1 MVTKQTPSSVED
13 QRSFHRK
20 WRPTT
25 LEKLIGHETAIT
37 RLRGMLERPPAA
49 LLITGPSSAGKTTL
63 ARAFAAAVN
72 GKPVEQQ
79 MGYKEINAADQ
90 RGIDDMR
97 ELIKISRFRTSDKQR
112 FIIIDEAQQILS
124 GSSKAAAMSLL
135 KPIEEPVAGTTWILC
150 SMDPTKFSSGDGK
163 AISNRCKLIALEP
176 HTPSDLLKQ
185 ALRIAK
191 GENMTYV
198 LDEEKALLKSVVR
211 ASGGE
216 MRTLAN
222 VMENLHDYYNGLEK
236 KPKMLSKEHITE
248 VLSSSESNDDRL
260 AVDMMVALYSF
271 KYAQVQRCL
280 IDVGDPYNFLRKIG
294 YLSSFMLNNTVLEG
308 ARHPKVWWN
317 SNNKD
322 LVNRTK
328 KLELNLGVIA
338 AVNATLIR
346 VKSQASTFAV
356 PATDLLS
363 SELYFLIRSLAHP
376 SKS

>member
-1 MVTKQTPSSVED
+1 MATKQTQPTADED

-20 WRPTT
+20 YRPAS
-25 LEKLIGHETAIT
+25 LEKLIGHETAVT

-63 ARAFAAAVN
+63 ARAFAAELN

-79 MGYKEINAADQ
+79 QDYKELNAADQ

-97 ELIKISRFRTSDKQR
+97 ELIKISRFKPMNKQR
-112 FIIIDEAQQILS
+112 VIVVDEFQQLLS
-124 GSSKAAAMSLL
+124 NKAAAMSLL
-135 KPIEEPVAGTTWILC
+135 KPVEEPSKNTTWVFC
-150 SMDPTKFSSGDGK
+150 TMDPSKLQSGDGK
-163 AISNRCKLIALEP
+163 AIANRCKLIALEP

-191 GENMTYV
+191 GENMSYV
-198 LDEEKALLKSVVR
+198 LDEERSLLKSVVR
-211 ASGGE
+211 ASTGE

-222 VMENLHDYYNGLEK
+222 VMENLHDYYNGLSK
-236 KPKMLSKEHITE
+236 KPKMLSTAHITE

-280 IDVGDPYNFLRKIG
+280 LEVGDAFSFLRKVC

-308 ARHPKVWWN
+308 ARHPKVWWSP
-317 SNNKD
+317 SNKE
-322 LVNRTK
+322 LHSKTK
-328 KLELNLGVIA
+328 NLQLNLGTIA

-346 VKSQASTFAV
+346 VQSQAASFQV
-356 PATDLLS
+356 PATELLS
-363 SELYFLIRSLAHP
+363 SELYFLIKGLAT
-376 SKS
+376 K